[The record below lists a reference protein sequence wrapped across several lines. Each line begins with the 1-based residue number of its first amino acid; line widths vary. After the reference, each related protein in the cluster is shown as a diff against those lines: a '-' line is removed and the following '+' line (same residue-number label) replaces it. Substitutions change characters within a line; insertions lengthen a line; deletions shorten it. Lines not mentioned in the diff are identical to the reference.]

1 MLFKKIFNFGDK
13 LEDKVRGRL
22 SHFPITYAFLGG
34 AGVIIFWRGIWHS
47 MDYAMS
53 LMNSQNAEL
62 VTGYAWWDGPLS
74 ILIGMSLLLLIGLF
88 VSSFIGN
95 EILISGMNGEKKVA
109 EKTEQEIKE
118 DVALGVHMVHGMK
131 ELTAR
136 LESLEKKLSK

>member
-1 MLFKKIFNFGDK
+1 MILKKLFNFGDK
-13 LEDKVRGRL
+13 LEDRVRGKL

-47 MDYAMS
+47 LDYVMGMMTS
-53 LMNSQNAEL
+53 DNAQL
-62 VTGYAWWDGPLS
+62 VTGYPWWDGPFS
-74 ILIGMSLLLLIGLF
+74 IAIGMFLLLLIGLF

-118 DVALGVHMVHGMK
+118 DVALDVRMVHEMK
-131 ELTAR
+131 ELSQR